1 MDYIIR
7 VIATNQISGTV
18 TVSARSREEALA
30 RVEQRLNPKLRQ
42 EGYEFQVEFLETA
55 ERSQLVA

>member
-7 VIATNQISGTV
+7 VIATNQIIGTV